1 MDIFNTVTGF
11 GATVMGFKENRFQVT
26 KLKQEVRDVQLFLVY
41 LKKLINT
48 LIKSKINFCHL
59 PTLIDSVN
67 AFQIFLDK
75 NILGYNT
82 KIVDKAFIE
91 KWPEWYRPELK
102 TMINLIMYHIQILQQ
117 EYNGYHAIALEKLLG
132 NDDEKKLLTEIRKQ
146 LRKKRIEMV
155 NKAAEIDSDINK
167 NSENE
172 SLF

>member
-11 GATVMGFKENRFQVT
+11 GQKVMGFKENRFQVT

-102 TMINLIMYHIQILQQ
+102 T
-117 EYNGYHAIALEKLLG
+117 
-132 NDDEKKLLTEIRKQ
+132 
-146 LRKKRIEMV
+146 
-155 NKAAEIDSDINK
+155 
-167 NSENE
+167 
-172 SLF
+172 